1 MDYRKGVCRD
11 CGASYKLPATF
22 AADKA
27 KCKKCEGVVEIGP
40 VVQAE
45 APAPKKP
52 AAAAPMPARKIA
64 PQQATPKAAPKPAAK
79 PVAKKPVAKKPATS
93 GAPAGRSAAK
103 KPVARTAGTAQGT
116 GAPKRVSRGAGIK
129 SSADSAAERI
139 RGASRSGASAKAGAK
154 KSSAPT
160 RSRGAAARRSRGDD
174 DDDEPRSRRGGG
186 RGRKNQEKNW
196 GAMIGGLVAL
206 LLAVG
211 GTMWYL
217 NQPAAQAS
225 EGGDDTEVASKDGAE
240 GGANQGD
247 ADGGTPADGDG
258 ANAEGTGD
266 EPISVED
273 GNAMIGDDE
282 AGSDDAA
289 DPSSEGAGDAEPEKP
304 KVTAKPKGGRTGDP
318 STVDLAAIEDFERFP
333 GTSDDEWAQLQEWA
347 DVVTDPN
354 SPGRKL
360 GPAREGLVAA
370 TRKAFPAILNSFKR
384 MDLGTDAGARTGQA
398 VQDGVLTAICSGRTN
413 FSWDYKDDA
422 HGEYFRKK
430 VVSLWCTSWRQCATD
445 DEDGNRA
452 WANLSKIKDEGAAG
466 SSSSSDDDDLGDF

>member
-64 PQQATPKAAPKPAAK
+64 PKPATPKAAPKAAAK
-79 PVAKKPVAKKPATS
+79 PASKPVAKRPASAGSAAGKATAKKPVAKS
-93 GAPAGRSAAK
+93 GAGASA
-103 KPVARTAGTAQGT
+103 T
-116 GAPKRVSRGAGIK
+116 KRVSRGAGVK
-129 SSADSAAERI
+129 SSADGAADRI
-139 RGASRSGASAKAGAK
+139 RGAGRPSAAAKGGAK

-160 RSRGAAARRSRGDD
+160 RSRGAAARRSRGDED
-174 DDDEPRSRRGGG
+174 EDDEPRGRRGGG

-225 EGGDDTEVASKDGAE
+225 AGDDGTEVASKDGAE
-240 GGANQGD
+240 GGAEDGD
-247 ADGGTPADGDG
+247 ADSGTPAEGDG
-258 ANAEGTGD
+258 ANAEGAGD
-266 EPISVED
+266 DPISVED
-273 GNAMIGDDE
+273 GNAMIGDDD
-282 AGSDDAA
+282 AGTEDAA
-289 DPSSEGAGDAEPEKP
+289 DPAAEGGGDAEPEKP
-304 KVTAKPKGGRTGDP
+304 KEPTKPKGGRSGDP

-333 GTSDDEWAQLQEWA
+333 GTSDDEWTQLQEWA
-347 DVVTDPN
+347 DIVADPN

-384 MDLGTDAGARTGQA
+384 MDLSTTAGTNAGQA
-398 VQDGVLTAICSGRTN
+398 LQDTVLTAICSGRTN
-413 FSWDYKDDA
+413 FSWDYQEDA

-430 VVSLWCTSWRQCATD
+430 VVSLWCKSWVQCATA
-445 DEDGNRA
+445 DEDGDRA
-452 WANLSKIKDEGAAG
+452 WANLSKIQPDGGAA
-466 SSSSSDDDDLGDF
+466 SSSAGSDDDDLGDF